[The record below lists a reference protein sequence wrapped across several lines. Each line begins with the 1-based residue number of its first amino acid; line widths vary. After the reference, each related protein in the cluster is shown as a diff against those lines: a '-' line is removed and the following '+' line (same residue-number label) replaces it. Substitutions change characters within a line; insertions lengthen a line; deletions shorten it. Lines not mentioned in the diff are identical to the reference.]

1 MMEVNN
7 VHDSMAQN
15 HFRRR
20 NVALSFSTISR
31 PWKPMPT
38 QIAADYAS
46 IIHNKGNNE
55 FVTIGWWAAPT
66 TATPSLLS
74 LFEKYIFISVVHS
87 HLKRDQDGRA
97 TELYDEI
104 DRLEIRDGAGNA
116 LSPVE
121 RDALPPAT
129 IGLLANFEAGY
140 RQAIGPRGKGVR
152 FFLFDAGSV
161 RACEKGGISIPL
173 DGETYTWETPFP
185 GCL

>member
-1 MMEVNN
+1 MCMIEW
-7 VHDSMAQN
+7 HKTIFIGTMLSCM
-15 HFRRR
+15 
-20 NVALSFSTISR
+20 ALSFSAKSR
-31 PWKPMPT
+31 PWKPTPT
-38 QIAADYAS
+38 QIAVDYAS
-46 IIHNKGNNE
+46 IIHNRGNNE
-55 FVTIGWWAAPT
+55 FVIIGWWAAPT
-66 TATPSLLS
+66 TATRPLLS

-97 TELYDEI
+97 TELYDET
-104 DRLEIRDGAGNA
+104 DRSEIRDGAGNA